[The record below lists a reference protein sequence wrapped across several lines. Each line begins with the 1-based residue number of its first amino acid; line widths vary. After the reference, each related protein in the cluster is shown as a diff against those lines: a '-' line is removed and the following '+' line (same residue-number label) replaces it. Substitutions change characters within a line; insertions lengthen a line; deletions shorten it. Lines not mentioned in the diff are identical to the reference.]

1 MANNLTGPGRKK
13 KQKAP
18 LNEQSEPSGD
28 ILPSFL
34 TLFEVQGRCIVL
46 VHL

>member
-1 MANNLTGPGRKK
+1 MADNLTGPGRKN

-28 ILPSFL
+28 ILPSFHQ
-34 TLFEVQGRCIVL
+34 VQGRCIVL